1 VLVAGGRN
9 LVVFRDLEDGAWY
22 EQASA

>member
-9 LVVFRDLEDGAWY
+9 LVVFRDLQDGAWY